1 MRQNYNIE
9 KGMIINFLT
18 GTLLR
23 QNYKKTKNMILKTT
37 I

>member
-1 MRQNYNIE
+1 
-9 KGMIINFLT
+9 MIINFFT

>member
-1 MRQNYNIE
+1 
-9 KGMIINFLT
+9 MIINFLT